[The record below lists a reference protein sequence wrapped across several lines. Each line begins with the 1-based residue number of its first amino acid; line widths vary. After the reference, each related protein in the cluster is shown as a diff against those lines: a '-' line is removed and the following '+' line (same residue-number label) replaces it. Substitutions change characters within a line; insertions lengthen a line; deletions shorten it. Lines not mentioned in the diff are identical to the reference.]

1 MAATESTTVLQLLYT
16 HRSITDLARRQIS
29 SPASDGLRDA
39 AAGIQKEIISTPSA
53 SWAEFGAKACLL
65 INELTTD
72 PTTGWL
78 DAIRE
83 SLRADAQRLGAA
95 A

>member
-1 MAATESTTVLQLLYT
+1 MATHETTTISRLVST
-16 HRSITDLARRQIS
+16 HRDITELARA
-29 SPASDGLRDA
+29 PMPLDALLDVAS
-39 AAGIQKEIISTPSA
+39 GIQREVVGTPSA
-53 SWAEFGAKACLL
+53 DWAEFGAKACLL

-83 SLRADAQRLGAA
+83 SLRADVDRLAA
-95 A
+95 I

>member
-1 MAATESTTVLQLLYT
+1 MTNTKRNAGELLHLIVS
-16 HRSITDLARRQIS
+16 HRSTADVE
-29 SPASDGLRDA
+29 A
-39 AAGIQKEIISTPSA
+39 AASIQKEIVDTPA
-53 SWAEFGAKACLL
+53 ANWAEFGAKACLL

-72 PTTGWL
+72 PTMGWL

-83 SLRADAQRLGAA
+83 SLRADVDRLGAPKA

>member
-1 MAATESTTVLQLLYT
+1 MSTTTSTAGERVSHLIMS
-16 HRSITDLARRQIS
+16 HRNTADLE
-29 SPASDGLRDA
+29 A
-39 AAGIQKEIISTPSA
+39 AAGIQKQIVGTPA
-53 SWAEFGAKACLL
+53 ANWIEFGAKACLL

-83 SLRADAQRLGAA
+83 SFRADVERLGAPQGA
-95 A
+95 

>member
-1 MAATESTTVLQLLYT
+1 MTTATLTAGERLSHLIMSHRTAA
-16 HRSITDLARRQIS
+16 DL
-29 SPASDGLRDA
+29 DA
-39 AAGIQKEIISTPSA
+39 AAGIQKEIVDAPA
-53 SWAEFGAKACLL
+53 ANWAEFGAKACLL

-83 SLRADAQRLGAA
+83 SLRADVERLGTPRAA
-95 A
+95 